1 MKILIVDD
9 ESAIAQVFQQT
20 LQKAG
25 YVVVLASNG
34 QAGLASALSEK
45 PDLVLLDQI
54 LPDMNGNDVLKELKK
69 NDATKPIPVALL
81 SNFNQ
86 DGLVEEAMKNGA
98 VDYILKYQIS
108 PQDLVEKV
116 KQIFNNKSGS
126 GWQDTQEDVVVS

>member
-9 ESAIAQVFQQT
+9 ESAIAQVFQQV

-25 YVVVLASNG
+25 YQVFIASNG
-34 QAGLASALSEK
+34 QAGQASALSEK
-45 PDLVLLDQI
+45 PDLILLDQI
-54 LPDMNGNDVLKELKK
+54 LPDMNGNEVLKAVKA
-69 NDATKPIPVALL
+69 NDATKAIPVAII

-98 VDYILKYQIS
+98 IEYILKYQIS

-116 KQIFNNKSGS
+116 KQMLDKKAS
-126 GWQDTQEDVVVS
+126 GWQDTGENIVAG